1 MMGVA
6 AMALVAT
13 LPIMGWWG
21 IPEEHVSRARYREAR
36 EAGFTH
42 LMQYA
47 GSVERMRSF
56 LDMAQAEGLK
66 LEVKMTQL
74 HTDPENTVRALKDHP
89 ALAMYHIKDE
99 PPAQDFAKWAELMK
113 RIQAVDNVHP
123 CYLNLLADSAD
134 PMRWLGVPDYKTYL
148 DRALAEM
155 PLPFVSAD
163 YYPCMLMDK
172 DMPRP
177 YRDPD
182 GKVVIKEKWYG
193 QLEVISAAARK
204 AGLPLSLFACDV
216 AHFNVKFVYPVPTL
230 AMLRLQQY
238 VNLAYGA
245 QSLQYFTYWNPDDK
259 GLHRFHESIIRI
271 DGTRGEVYDLV
282 RTLNRE
288 LHSRTPAFL
297 GATVVEIAHTG
308 TDIPVGTRRLERLPD
323 WVVSLATPD
332 GGAVVSHMVRGGEE
346 ILIVVNRSPVKEMAL
361 DISFRDSKDVMRI
374 LDDGRSAAAAAYGGT
389 YRVAP
394 GYAEIFVKKGENK

>member
-1 MMGVA
+1 MTGIA
-6 AMALVAT
+6 AMTLAAT

-47 GSVERMRSF
+47 GSVERMRKF

-66 LEVKMTQL
+66 LEAKMTQL
-74 HTDPENTVRALKDHP
+74 HTDPETTIRALKDHP

-99 PPAQDFAKWAELMK
+99 PPVQDFAKWAKLMK
-113 RIQAVDNVHP
+113 RIQGIDGVHP
-123 CYLNLLADSAD
+123 CYLNLLADSTD
-134 PMRWLGVPDYKTYL
+134 PMRWLGVPDYQTYL

-155 PLPFVSAD
+155 PLTFVSAD
-163 YYPCMLMDK
+163 YYPCILTDK

-182 GKVVIKEKWYG
+182 RKVVIKEKWYG

-204 AGLPLSLFACDV
+204 AGMPLSLFACDV
-216 AHFNVKFVYPVPTL
+216 AHYNVTFVYPVPTL

-259 GLHRFHESIIRI
+259 GLHKFHESIIRI

-282 RTLNRE
+282 RALNRE
-288 LHSRTPAFL
+288 LHARVPSFL
-297 GATVVEIAHTG
+297 GATVSGIAHTG
-308 TDIPVGTRRLERLPD
+308 TEIPAGTRRLARLPD
-323 WVVSLATPD
+323 WVVSLSTPD
-332 GGAVVSHMVRGGEE
+332 GGAVVSHMIRDSEE
-346 ILIVVNRSPVKEMAL
+346 VLMVVNRSPVKEMAL
-361 DISFRDSKDVMRI
+361 DISFCEGKNVKRI
-374 LDDGRSAAAAAYGGT
+374 LDDGQAVAAVAYSGT
-389 YRVAP
+389 CRVAP
-394 GYAEIFVKKGENK
+394 GYAEIFVKKGESK

>member
-1 MMGVA
+1 MTGMTA
-6 AMALVAT
+6 IALAAT

-21 IPEEHVSRARYREAR
+21 IPEEHVSRARYREAH

-47 GSVERMRSF
+47 GSVERMRNF

-74 HTDPENTVRALKDHP
+74 YTDPENTVRALKDHP

-99 PPAQDFAKWAELMK
+99 PPAQDFAKWATLMK
-113 RIQAVDNVHP
+113 RIQTVDNVHP
-123 CYLNLLADSAD
+123 CYLNLLADSTD

-148 DRALAEM
+148 DRALTEM

-163 YYPCMLMDK
+163 YYPCMLTDK

-216 AHFNVKFVYPVPTL
+216 AHFNVTFVYPVPTL

-288 LHSRTPAFL
+288 LHARTPAFL
-297 GATVVEIAHTG
+297 GAAVAEIAHTG
-308 TDIPVGTRRLERLPD
+308 TEIPVGTRRLERLPD

-332 GGAVVSHMVRGGEE
+332 GGAVVSHMIHGGEE
-346 ILIVVNRSPVKEMAL
+346 VLMVVNRSPVKEMAL
-361 DISFRDSKDVMRI
+361 DISFRDGRDVIRV
-374 LDDGRSAAAAAYGGT
+374 LDDGRSAAVVAYGRT
-389 YRVAP
+389 FRVAP
-394 GYAEIFVKKGENK
+394 GYAEIFIKKGENK

>member
-1 MMGVA
+1 MMGIT
-6 AMALVAT
+6 AMTLAAT

-47 GSVERMRSF
+47 SSVERMRNF

-66 LEVKMTQL
+66 LEAKMTQL
-74 HTDPENTVRALKDHP
+74 HTDPETTVRALMDHP

-99 PPAQDFAKWAELMK
+99 PPVQDFAKWAKLMK
-113 RIQAVDNVHP
+113 RIQAIDGVHP
-123 CYLNLLADSAD
+123 CYLNLLADSTD

-148 DRALAEM
+148 DRAVAEL
-155 PLPFVSAD
+155 PLPFLSAD
-163 YYPCMLMDK
+163 YYPCILADK

-177 YRDPD
+177 YRDTT
-182 GKVVIKEKWYG
+182 GKVTIKEKWYN
-193 QLEVISAAARK
+193 QLEVLSAAARK
-204 AGLPLSLFACDV
+204 AKLPLSLFACDV
-216 AHFNVKFVYPVPTL
+216 AHYNVTFVYPVPTL

-245 QSLQYFTYWNPDDK
+245 RSLQYFTYWNPDDK
-259 GLHRFHESIIRI
+259 GLHKFHESIIRL
-271 DGTRGEVYDLV
+271 DGTRGEVYDMV

-288 LHSRTPAFL
+288 LHARASSFI
-297 GATVVEIAHTG
+297 GADVLDVSHTG
-308 TDIPVGTRRLERLPD
+308 AEIPQGTKSLVALPD
-323 WVVSLATPD
+323 WITSLDTPD
-332 GGAVVSHMVRGGEE
+332 GGAVVSRMTRDGED
-346 ILIVVNRSPVKEMAL
+346 ILMVVNRSPLKEMTLKIA
-361 DISFRDSKDVMRI
+361 FREGTHVKRV
-374 LDDGRSAAAAAYGGT
+374 LDDGAFADVRDYGDV

-394 GYAEIFVKKGENK
+394 GYAEILIKKGVGK

>member
-1 MMGVA
+1 MTGVA
-6 AMALVAT
+6 AIALAAT

-21 IPEEHVSRARYREAR
+21 IPEKHVSRARYREAR

-47 GSVERMRSF
+47 GSVERMRNF

-66 LEVKMTQL
+66 LEVKMSQL
-74 HTDPENTVRALKDHP
+74 HTDPENTVKALMDHP

-99 PPAQDFAKWAELMK
+99 PPAQDFAKWAALMK
-113 RIQAVDNVHP
+113 RIQAVDSVHP

-245 QSLQYFTYWNPDDK
+245 RSLQYFTYWNPDDK

-288 LHSRTPAFL
+288 LHARAPAFL
-297 GATVVEIAHTG
+297 GATVAEIAHTG
-308 TDIPVGTRRLERLPD
+308 TEIPVGTRRLERLPD

-332 GGAVVSHMVRGGEE
+332 GGAAVSHMVRGGEE
-346 ILIVVNRSPVKEMAL
+346 ILMVVNRSPVKEMAL
-361 DISFRDSKDVMRI
+361 DISFRDGKAVKRI
-374 LDDGRSAAAAAYGGT
+374 LDDGGIALAAAYGGT

-394 GYAEIFVKKGENK
+394 GYAEIFVKKGESK

>member
-1 MMGVA
+1 MGVTA
-6 AMALVAT
+6 IALAAT

-21 IPEEHVSRARYREAR
+21 IPEEHVSRARYREAH

-47 GSVERMRSF
+47 GSVERMRNF

-99 PPAQDFAKWAELMK
+99 PPVQDFAKWASLMK
-113 RIQAVDNVHP
+113 RIQAVDSVHP
-123 CYLNLLADSAD
+123 CYLNLLADSTD

-148 DRALAEM
+148 DRAVAEL

-163 YYPCMLMDK
+163 YYPCILADK

-177 YRDPD
+177 YRDTD
-182 GKVVIKEKWYG
+182 GKVVTKEKWYN
-193 QLEVISAAARK
+193 QLEVLSATARREK
-204 AGLPLSLFACDV
+204 LPLSLFACDV
-216 AHFNVKFVYPVPTL
+216 AHYNVTFVYPVPTL

-245 QSLQYFTYWNPDDK
+245 RSLQYFTYWNPDDK
-259 GLHRFHESIIRI
+259 GLHKFHESIIRL
-271 DGTRGEVYDLV
+271 DGTRGEVYDMV

-288 LHSRTPAFL
+288 LHARTPSFL
-297 GATVVEIAHTG
+297 GADVLDVSHTG
-308 TDIPVGTRRLERLPD
+308 ADIPKGTKRIAALPD
-323 WVVSLATPD
+323 WITSLDTQD
-332 GGAVVSHMVRGGEE
+332 GGAVVSRMARGCED
-346 ILIVVNRSPVKEMAL
+346 ILMVVNRSPLKEMAL
-361 DISFRDSKDVMRI
+361 KIAFRERTRVKRV
-374 LDDGRSAAAAAYGGT
+374 LDDGAFADVRAYGDV

-394 GYAEIFVKKGENK
+394 GYAEIFIKKGVEK